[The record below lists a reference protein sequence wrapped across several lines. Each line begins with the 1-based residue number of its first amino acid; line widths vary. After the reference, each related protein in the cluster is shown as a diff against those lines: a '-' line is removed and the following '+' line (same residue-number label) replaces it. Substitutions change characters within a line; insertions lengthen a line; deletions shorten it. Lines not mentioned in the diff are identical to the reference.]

1 MDETRLIFVALRIR
15 SEARSLR
22 FALTFAERCI
32 SRDQRPTFAATG
44 MSGPLRIESKI
55 SARSCPACAETSDHA
70 FRFRVNG
77 CDIWQC
83 RSCRLARADTDD
95 FDPATYYTGEYF
107 SGNRSDGY
115 ADYLGT
121 APILRR
127 EFESSVTFIR
137 HFCDKGRLLELGCA
151 YGLFLKEAEPHF
163 DVAGIEIADDA
174 AQYARASGLNVLSG
188 SADEGNFEKIGMVD
202 VIVLFDVIE
211 HLVDPRGTLE
221 LCARN
226 LRPGGIIVLT
236 TGDFDSY
243 LARIAGTHWRLMTPP
258 QHLWYFTQAS
268 MSRMATSIGLSLEF
282 SDHPWKIVP
291 LSLILFQLRR
301 MLGLRIEPAPGSRIG
316 LPVNLFDAMRLVF
329 RKA

>member
-1 MDETRLIFVALRIR
+1 M
-15 SEARSLR
+15 
-22 FALTFAERCI
+22 
-32 SRDQRPTFAATG
+32 
-44 MSGPLRIESKI
+44 ESKI
-55 SARSCPACAETSDHA
+55 SARSCPACAETSDHV
-70 FRFRVNG
+70 FRFRVNH

-83 RSCRLARADTDD
+83 LKCKLARADTEN

-115 ADYLGT
+115 ADYLGS

-127 EFESSVTFIR
+127 EFESGVTFIR
-137 HFCDKGRLLELGCA
+137 RFCDKGRLLELGCA

-174 AQYARASGLNVLSG
+174 AQYAKASGLNVLSG
-188 SADEGNFEKIGMVD
+188 SADEENFEKIGMVD

-211 HLVDPRGTLE
+211 HLVEPRATLA
-221 LCARN
+221 LCARY

-258 QHLWYFTQAS
+258 QHLWYFTQSS
-268 MSRMATSIGLSLEF
+268 MRGLGKSIGLSLEYA
-282 SDHPWKIVP
+282 DHPWKIVP

-301 MLGLRIEPAPGSRIG
+301 MLGLQVGPASRSRIG
-316 LPVNLFDAMRLVF
+316 LPLNLFDAMRLVF